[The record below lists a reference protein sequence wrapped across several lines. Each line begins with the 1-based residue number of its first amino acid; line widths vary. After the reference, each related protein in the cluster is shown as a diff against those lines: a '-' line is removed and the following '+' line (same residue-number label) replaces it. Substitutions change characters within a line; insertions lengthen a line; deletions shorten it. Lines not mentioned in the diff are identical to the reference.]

1 VDTSF
6 IRQHPS
12 SAAMDCVFHVYMQQ
26 EDKAMVMTLYMTVV
40 KQYLLTTHLDT
51 NNNNIYDSSEIIN
64 THNKA

>member
-1 VDTSF
+1 
-6 IRQHPS
+6 
-12 SAAMDCVFHVYMQQ
+12 MDCVFHVYMQQ
-26 EDKAMVMTLYMTVV
+26 EDKAMFMTLYMTVV